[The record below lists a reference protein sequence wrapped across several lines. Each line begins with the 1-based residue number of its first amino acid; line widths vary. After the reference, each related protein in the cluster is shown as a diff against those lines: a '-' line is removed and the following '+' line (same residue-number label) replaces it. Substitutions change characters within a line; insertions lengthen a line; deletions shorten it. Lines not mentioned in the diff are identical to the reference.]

1 MSFPDLGGLAQDLV
15 ATGVI
20 QGAGAPIATIGT
32 IVSAAGPVVQ
42 TQTTPGNYY
51 GAVLTSVIGVGTLLV
66 QNAGAASAAGTLLGY
81 LSVPTTAVSNGIL
94 GGLATPYS
102 TLVASVLGTIQANIY
117 YT

>member
-1 MSFPDLGGLAQDLV
+1 MQTQNITAS
-15 ATGVI
+15 
-20 QGAGAPIATIGT
+20 GT
-32 IVSAAGPVVQ
+32 IK
-42 TQTTPGNYY
+42 TTPGNYY